1 MKDLEEFSP
10 VCEMSKTSD
19 GKTVFR
25 CFLKSKKCRK
35 FVTEWHSNMKNALE
49 ELNIL
54 IGGDE

>member
-1 MKDLEEFSP
+1 MIYERFRR
-10 VCEMSKTSD
+10 SKNSD
-19 GKTVFR
+19 EKTVFR

-35 FVTEWHSNMKNALE
+35 FVTEWHSNMKNAVE

>member
-1 MKDLEEFSP
+1 MDNVEEFSP
-10 VCEMSKTSD
+10 VCEIAKNSD
-19 GKTVFR
+19 GKTAFG

-35 FVTEWHSNMKNALE
+35 FVTEWHSNMKNAVE